1 MLERGSRAA
10 YLLAK
15 AAGSLLLRLTGG
27 VEVAGAE
34 FVPRR
39 GPLILVANHQSLLD
53 PIALIAAMPREITF
67 LAASYLFRIPLVGLI
82 IRSVGAMPVHG
93 PKADLR
99 SLRSA
104 LTFLQKGKAIG
115 LFPEGGV
122 SRPGEL
128 RPFMPGWAY
137 LALKSG
143 APVLPVIL
151 RGSSKVLPVG
161 TFIPRPGRIRIEVL
175 PPLTFAPKKKIAQ
188 GDLERLNAIL
198 RERFAERLA
207 AK

>member
-53 PIALIAAMPREITF
+53 PIAPIAAMPREITF